1 MPSATSPE
9 SLPPPSRLFHYHP
22 AHRVLICRPCK
33 YAIQPHAISRHLKE
47 IHLIYRASRRPYV
60 DYAARLQLAEPGD
73 VPLPEAHGFPV
84 QELPVEWGFSC
95 LAEGGCGYLCV
106 SLKRMKQ
113 HWVHE
118 HGRAGRGAGE
128 GKAKGDWKS
137 VPLQTFF
144 RGNLLRYF
152 TKPVPASGLQDGEWD
167 GVEDAGTRA
176 EIALTTSSFAA
187 GLDNLSLS
195 FSAAPD
201 TSTATLLAHFI
212 SSTAHTLAVN
222 AATAHAWTTIV
233 PQIASTTPYVMQGL
247 LACSALHLAHLS
259 PHTSH
264 KRAYTLRSYQ
274 LQEEAM
280 PPFRAAVGNRQAHV
294 SNFEAVLVFAH
305 FLIVFSVAAD
315 RAGGDL
321 FLVDNQ
327 QQQQNPNPN
336 ANTSE
341 IPNDSDPRARE
352 STLLPYWLYS
362 MRGGCAIVNDV
373 WTHLIRS
380 PISPLTEQW
389 DVQIETSPGSGTFIA
404 SPSDDPDAVA
414 AATNNELS
422 APPPLEENVL
432 LGKLLSY
439 IPTPS
444 INGGEEGEVET
455 WTAREREIYTDAAT
469 RLSIA
474 FIKLRALG
482 GHVSAWDVLRIW
494 PLRLPVGCLE
504 LLGGGHMGM
513 LLLLGHYAR
522 ILRRVEGVWFFGG
535 EGARLE
541 RVVMGR
547 LRGVW
552 RGRLVELGD
561 SCFY

>member
-1 MPSATSPE
+1 MPSATSPSPD
-9 SLPPPSRLFHYHP
+9 SLPPPSHLFHYHP
-22 AHRVLICRPCK
+22 AHRILICRPCK
-33 YAIQPHAISRHLKE
+33 YAIQPRAISRHLKE
-47 IHLIYRASRRPYV
+47 IHHIYRASRRPYT
-60 DYAARLQLAEPGD
+60 DYAARLQLAEPRD
-73 VPLPEAHGFPV
+73 VRLPGAHDEFPV
-84 QELPVEWGFSC
+84 RGLPVEWGFSC
-95 LAEGGCGYLCV
+95 LAEEAAGGCGCGYLCV
-106 SLKRMKQ
+106 SLKRMKG
-113 HWVHE
+113 HWVSE
-118 HGRAGRGAGE
+118 HGRAGKG
-128 GKAKGDWKS
+128 KGDWKS

-152 TKPVPASGLQDGEWD
+152 TKPAGIQDSDGD

-176 EIALTTSSFAA
+176 EIALTTSTFAA
-187 GLDNLSLS
+187 GIDNLSLS
-195 FSAAPD
+195 LDVSPD
-201 TSTATLLAHFI
+201 TSTPTLLTHFI
-212 SSTAHTLAVN
+212 SSTSHTLAIN
-222 AATAHAWTTIV
+222 HATAHVWTTIV
-233 PQIASTTPYVMQGL
+233 PQLASTTPYVMQGL

-259 PHTSH
+259 PHTSQ

-280 PPFRAAVGNRQAHV
+280 PHFRAAVGNRQAHV

-305 FLIVFSVAAD
+305 FLIVFSVAAE

-327 QQQQNPNPN
+327 QQNANPNPT
-336 ANTSE
+336 ANTNE
-341 IPNDSDPRARE
+341 IRNDSDPRARE
-352 STLLPYWLYS
+352 SALLPYWLYS
-362 MRGGCAIVNDV
+362 LRGGCAIVNDV
-373 WTHLIRS
+373 WAHLIRS

-404 SPSDDPDAVA
+404 SPSNDPDAVA

-422 APPPLEENVL
+422 APPSLEENVL
-432 LGKLLSY
+432 LGKLLGY
-439 IPTPS
+439 IPT
-444 INGGEEGEVET
+444 NGDSDDEKEVET
-455 WTAREREIYTDAAT
+455 WTTRECEIYTDAAT

-474 FIKLRALG
+474 FLKLRALG
-482 GHVSAWDVLRIW
+482 GRVSAWDVLRIW

-541 RVVMGR
+541 RVVRGR

-552 RGRLVELGD
+552 RGRLMELGELIG
-561 SCFY
+561 